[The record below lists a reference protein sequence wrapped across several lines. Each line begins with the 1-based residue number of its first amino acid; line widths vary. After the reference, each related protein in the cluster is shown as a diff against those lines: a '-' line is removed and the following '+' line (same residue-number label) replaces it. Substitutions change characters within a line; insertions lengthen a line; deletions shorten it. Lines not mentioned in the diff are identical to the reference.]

1 MAQPCGPP
9 PSAAIYADITTAA
22 AALQCH
28 AKAHGYALF
37 KRDSQPPKRELT
49 KIIYA
54 CDKKGKTDR
63 SISSKL
69 KDLTIYEKRQ
79 QPGSL

>member
-1 MAQPCGPP
+1 MDSFMPQPCGPP

-22 AALQCH
+22 AALQSH

-37 KRDSQPPKRELT
+37 KGTPSLPKRELT

-54 CDKKGKTDR
+54 CDREGKVR

-69 KDLTIYEKRQ
+69 KRPYD
-79 QPGSL
+79 S